1 MWLTVA
7 WQLHSTPFPHSLVGE
22 DFCLFWLYFRDIADM
37 AATTTAATRRI
48 DSIKDEIDELKKKLA
63 LLGQNRLHNQ
73 HYI

>member
-1 MWLTVA
+1 
-7 WQLHSTPFPHSLVGE
+7 
-22 DFCLFWLYFRDIADM
+22 M

-73 HYI
+73 HYIYIDTICFYNICMNFLRQF